1 MLGSGCGLV
10 GTDVVSHFRAPRIES
25 SHWENFIMNMFSVG
39 KTKIKKKMPETANLK
54 INSRFI
60 VLYLICEVIWAKIS
74 GQKGDVLS
82 ECKPMGLSYRNQQ
95 LYRASFINLTSPPN
109 GFYRGHQ
116 CLWTLTLPTASRSPT
131 YNLKRKYTGLR
142 QGLNLLCPRSLS
154 WMGEPSGAKTMLG
167 ILLYQFWQLLHW

>member
-1 MLGSGCGLV
+1 MIWKLLFTFSFCKMLLKITMLGSGCGLV
-10 GTDVVSHFRAPRIES
+10 GTDVVSHFRGPRIES

-95 LYRASFINLTSPPN
+95 LYRAFFINLTSPLMAFTGVTNAYGPSLFQQHP
-109 GFYRGHQ
+109 GPQLTTSRGSIQ
-116 CLWTLTLPTASRSPT
+116 A
-131 YNLKRKYTGLR
+131 
-142 QGLNLLCPRSLS
+142 
-154 WMGEPSGAKTMLG
+154 
-167 ILLYQFWQLLHW
+167 